1 MAMLNAGGNTTEN
14 REIADD
20 EINFVSG
27 GSNANYDLGFGITMN
42 VCDGCYTVK
51 YNGQQVGE
59 TGCWI

>member
-27 GSNANYDLGFGITMN
+27 DMRDAGVGIRF
-42 VCDGCYTVK
+42 
-51 YNGQQVGE
+51 
-59 TGCWI
+59 